1 MEELLTKIGE
11 LVATEIDEVEDV
23 EYVDKE
29 MDLKYAK
36 NKELLESVGIRAME
50 KEIKRRKQEQSSTT
64 IPEMGVE

>member
-1 MEELLTKIGE
+1 
-11 LVATEIDEVEDV
+11 
-23 EYVDKE
+23 